1 MGNMALDTQ
10 QSKAAWDVEAIRE
23 EFPILSRTVK
33 HGKPLTYFDNAASKQ
48 KPNTVLDAM
57 DDAHC
62 RYYANVHRG
71 AHLLSG
77 EATDAFEAARRNVQ
91 QFIHARHDHE
101 IIFVRGTTEA
111 INLVASSFGRNHL
124 KAGDVVLLSQAEH
137 HSNIVPWQLLREQVA
152 IRIIP
157 VPLMDDG
164 RMDMAAYEYLLK
176 KENVKLCALSH
187 ASNAMG
193 VVNDAAK
200 MVRLAHEYG
209 AKILLDGCQ
218 ATAHLTVDV
227 QALDVDFY
235 AFSAHKMYGPSGIG
249 ALYGKEALLETMPP
263 YQGGG
268 EMIDHV
274 TFAQSTWARLP
285 MKFEAG
291 TPAIV
296 DAIGFGAAV
305 EFLNGIDRV
314 AAHAHEQNLLRY
326 LMQELNVLG
335 GVQVFGAAQ
344 DKLAIVSFNLEGI
357 HHNDVASL
365 VDNEGVALR
374 AGHHCAQPLMDYLGV
389 AGTCRASLCFYN
401 TIEEVD
407 RMIAALVTVREIF
420 G

>member
-1 MGNMALDTQ
+1 MHKTPL
-10 QSKAAWDVEAIRE
+10 WDVESIRE
-23 EFPILSRTVK
+23 QFPILSRMVK

-48 KPNTVLDAM
+48 KPHAVLDAM

-71 AHLLSG
+71 AHTLSG
-77 EATDAFEAARRNVQ
+77 EATDAFEAARRKVQ
-91 QFIHARHDHE
+91 GFINARHDHE

-111 INLVASSFGRNHL
+111 INLVASSFGRGL
-124 KAGDVVLLSQAEH
+124 KDGDVVLLSQAEH
-137 HSNIVPWQLLREQVA
+137 HSNIVPWQLLREQLA
-152 IRIIP
+152 ITIKP
-157 VPLMDDG
+157 VPLLADG
-164 RMDMAAYEYLLK
+164 RMDMAAYESLLQTGD
-176 KENVKLCALSH
+176 VKLCALSH

-193 VVNDAAK
+193 VVNDAAE
-200 MVRLAHEYG
+200 MVRLAHQYG

-218 ATAHLTVDV
+218 AAAHLPVDV
-227 QALDVDFY
+227 QKLNVDFY

-249 ALYGKEALLETMPP
+249 ALYGKEALLDAMPP

-268 EMIDHV
+268 EMIDRV
-274 TFAQSTWARLP
+274 TFERSTWARLP

-305 EFLNGIDRV
+305 DFLQSIDRD
-314 AAHAHEQNLLRY
+314 AAHAHEHALLERANSG
-326 LMQELNVLG
+326 LMELGDVHIY
-335 GVQVFGAAQ
+335 GAAS
-344 DKLAIVSFNLEGI
+344 DKLSIVSFNLGDI

-389 AGTCRASLCFYN
+389 AGTCRASMCFYN
-401 TIEEVD
+401 TEEEVD
-407 RMIAALVTVREIF
+407 RFIAALATVREIF

>member
-1 MGNMALDTQ
+1 MAET
-10 QSKAAWDVEAIRE
+10 AEIAPAFDVAGIRGQ
-23 EFPILSRTVK
+23 FPILARTVK

-48 KPNTVLDAM
+48 KPHAVLDAM

-71 AHLLSG
+71 AHTLSG
-77 EATDAFEAARRNVQ
+77 EATDAFEAARRKVQ
-91 QFIHARHDHE
+91 GFIHARHDHE
-101 IIFVRGTTEA
+101 IIFTRGTTEA
-111 INLVASSFGRNHL
+111 INLVAASFGRSAL

-137 HSNIVPWQLLREQVA
+137 HSNIVPWQLLRERVA
-152 IRIIP
+152 IEIKP
-157 VPLMDDG
+157 VPLLADG
-164 RMDMAAYEYLLK
+164 RMDMTAYEELL
-176 KENVKLCALSH
+176 EQGGVKLCALSH

-193 VVNDAAK
+193 VVNDAAQ
-200 MVRLAHEYG
+200 MVELAHRHG
-209 AKILLDGCQ
+209 AKVLLDGCQ
-218 ATAHLTVDV
+218 AAAHLPVDV

-249 ALYGKEALLETMPP
+249 ALYGKEALLDAMPP

-268 EMIDHV
+268 EMIDRV
-274 TFAQSTWARLP
+274 TFGKSTWARLP

-305 EFLNGIDRV
+305 DFLNGIDRE
-314 AAHAHEQNLLRY
+314 AAHAHEQALLARA
-326 LMQELNVLG
+326 LRGVAGLG
-335 GVQVFGAAQ
+335 EDFHIYGTAHP
-344 DKLAIVSFNLEGI
+344 KLSILSFNLGDI

-374 AGHHCAQPLMDYLGV
+374 AGHHCAQPLMEYLGIS
-389 AGTCRASLCFYN
+389 GSCRASMCFYN
-401 TIEEVD
+401 TFDEVD
-407 RMIAALVTVREIF
+407 RFVASLHTVKEIF

>member
-1 MGNMALDTQ
+1 MPVTAAQ
-10 QSKAAWDVEAIRE
+10 QPTVWDVDAIRE
-23 EFPILSRTVK
+23 QFPILSRVVK

-48 KPNTVLDAM
+48 KPHAVLDAM

-71 AHLLSG
+71 AHTLSG
-77 EATDAFEAARRNVQ
+77 EATDAFEAARRKVQ
-91 QFIHARHDHE
+91 GFIHAKHDHE
-101 IIFVRGTTEA
+101 IIFTRGTTEA
-111 INLVASSFGRNHL
+111 INLVAASYGRSQL
-124 KAGDVVLLSQAEH
+124 KDGDVVLLSQAEH
-137 HSNIVPWQLLREQVA
+137 HSNIVPWQLLREQVK
-152 IRIIP
+152 IVIKP
-157 VPLMDDG
+157 VPLLADG
-164 RMDMAAYEYLLK
+164 RMDMDAYEALLK
-176 KENVKLCALSH
+176 AGDVRFCALSH

-193 VVNDAAK
+193 VVNDAK
-200 MVRLAHEYG
+200 RMVELAHTYG

-218 ATAHLTVDV
+218 AAAHLPVDV

-249 ALYGKEALLETMPP
+249 ALYGKEALLDAMPP

-268 EMIDHV
+268 EMIDRV
-274 TFAQSTWARLP
+274 TFAQSTWAQLP

-305 EFLNGIDRV
+305 DFLNGIDRE
-314 AAHAHEQNLLRY
+314 AAHAHERALLKHANHA
-326 LMQELNVLG
+326 LAELGDVTIYG
-335 GVQVFGAAQ
+335 TAK
-344 DKLAIVSFNLEGI
+344 DKLSILSFNLGDI

-365 VDNEGVALR
+365 VDNEGLALR

-401 TIEEVD
+401 TVEEVE
-407 RMIAALVTVREIF
+407 RFAASLRTVREIF

>member
-1 MGNMALDTQ
+1 MNEAAANTQ
-10 QSKAAWDVEAIRE
+10 NIWDADAIRE
-23 EFPILSRTVK
+23 QFPILGRTVK
-33 HGKPLTYFDNAASKQ
+33 HGTPLTYFDNAASKQ
-48 KPNTVLDAM
+48 KPNVVLDAM

-77 EATDAFEAARRNVQ
+77 EATDAFESARRKVQ
-91 QFIHARHDHE
+91 GFINAKHDHE
-101 IIFVRGTTEA
+101 VIFVRGTTEA
-111 INLVASSFGRNHL
+111 INLVASSFGRSAL
-124 KAGDVVLLSQAEH
+124 KEGDVVLLSQAEH
-137 HSNIVPWQLLREQVA
+137 HSNIVPWQLLREQVNVT
-152 IRIIP
+152 IKP
-157 VPLMDDG
+157 VPLLADG
-164 RMDMAAYEYLLK
+164 RMDMTAYEALLK
-176 KENVKLCALSH
+176 TGDVKLCALSH

-193 VVNDAAK
+193 VVNDAAQ
-200 MVRLAHEYG
+200 MVALAHQYG

-218 ATAHLTVDV
+218 AAAHFPVDV

-235 AFSAHKMYGPSGIG
+235 AFSAHKMYGPSGVG
-249 ALYGKEALLETMPP
+249 ALYGKEALLEAMPP

-268 EMIDHV
+268 EMIDRV
-274 TFAQSTWARLP
+274 SFERSTWARLP

-305 EFLNGIDRV
+305 DFLHSIDRD
-314 AAHAHEQNLLRY
+314 AAHSHEQALLETANR
-326 LMQELNVLG
+326 ELAALG
-335 GVQVFGAAQ
+335 DVHIYGTAT
-344 DKLAIVSFNLEGI
+344 DKLSIISFNLGDI

-389 AGTCRASLCFYN
+389 SGTCRASMCLYN
-401 TIEEVD
+401 TQEEVA
-407 RMIAALVTVREIF
+407 RFIASLKTVREIF

>member
-1 MGNMALDTQ
+1 MGE
-10 QSKAAWDVEAIRE
+10 AAVNNRSTWNVEAIRE
-23 EFPILSRTVK
+23 QFPILARTVK

-48 KPNTVLDAM
+48 KPHAVLDAM

-71 AHLLSG
+71 AHRLSG
-77 EATDAFEAARRNVQ
+77 EATDAFEAARRKVQ
-91 QFIHARHDHE
+91 GFINAQHDHE

-111 INLVASSFGRNHL
+111 INLVASSYGRSQL

-152 IRIIP
+152 IVIKP
-157 VPLMDDG
+157 VPLLADG
-164 RMDMAAYEYLLK
+164 RMDMAAYEALLK
-176 KENVKLCALSH
+176 QGDVKFCALSH

-193 VVNDAAK
+193 VVNDAAE
-200 MVRLAHEYG
+200 MVRLAHAHG

-218 ATAHLTVDV
+218 AAAHLPVDV

-235 AFSAHKMYGPSGIG
+235 AFSAHKMYGPSGVG
-249 ALYGKEALLETMPP
+249 ALYGKEALLDAMPP

-268 EMIDHV
+268 EMIDRV
-274 TFAQSTWARLP
+274 SFEKSTWARLP

-305 EFLNGIDRV
+305 DFLHSIDRE
-314 AAHAHEQNLLRY
+314 AAHAHEQTLLAQA
-326 LMQELNVLG
+326 MQGLATLG
-335 GVQVFGAAQ
+335 DVQVYGAAPE
-344 DKLAIVSFNLEGI
+344 KLSIIAFNLGEI

-389 AGTCRASLCFYN
+389 SGTCRASMCLYN
-401 TIEEVD
+401 TAEEVE
-407 RMIAALVTVREIF
+407 RFVASLKTVREIF